1 MSESEEEETGASF
14 ALEPINP
21 GDIIVPPTVATEEAM
36 DASKWFKTEEIELDF
51 GESYGRPEAS
61 AILKTEA
68 LQYWLSQ
75 GWYVVSVSQGTG
87 EGKSGKWE
95 DVTSSAGNTEASGA
109 SSTSA
114 SSSSSANAN
123 AGDDSSSS
131 STQGSSASSGESTST
146 GSSETTTTREAAYWA
161 VWKKFKLRRRR
172 IQSELVLNDMI
183 AEFTEAYNE
192 GRKLNND
199 RYNQIVQLYTLML
212 SRTESEANAF
222 LTITV
227 DDFKPLAKRVTDA
240 IEDALQA
247 YRESA
252 DAIPDDW
259 NESRVAEINRRF
271 DAKVA
276 EAKAALVSNGTF
288 NGSVWPAVESGIER
302 DRQYAL
308 NDLKDEL
315 VTLKV
320 EVAGRIA
327 TITADVGNRII
338 EAAVRIIELQKK
350 SMLDP
355 TELRNNVF
363 KWMLDF
369 MERRDDDYPSLETVV
384 GITDKLGY
392 ADGTADG
399 K

>member
-1 MSESEEEETGASF
+1 MAETEVVENGF

-21 GDIIVPPTVATEEAM
+21 GEIIVPPEVVDEEAM

-51 GESYGRPEAS
+51 GESVGRPS
-61 AILKTEA
+61 SSTVLKIEA

-75 GWYVVSVSQGTG
+75 GWYVASVSEGG
-87 EGKSGKWE
+87 EDGEWKS
-95 DVTSSAGNTEASGA
+95 VSSAHAKTGSASA
-109 SSTSA
+109 SATSA
-114 SSSSSANAN
+114 SSQSSANAS

-131 STQGSSASSGESTST
+131 SALGSSASSGLSVSDGESDTST
-146 GSSETTTTREAAYWA
+146 ETEASHWAAYQ
-161 VWKKFKLRRRR
+161 KFKLKRRR

-183 AEFTEAYNE
+183 AEFTKAYNE
-192 GRKLNND
+192 GRRLNND
-199 RYNQIVQLYTLML
+199 RYNEIVQLYTLML
-212 SRTESEANAF
+212 SRTENEANAF
-222 LTITV
+222 LAITV

-240 IEDALQA
+240 IEAALED
-247 YRESA
+247 YRDSA
-252 DAIPDDW
+252 SAIPDDW

-288 NGSVWPAVESGIER
+288 NGSVWPTVEAGIER

-399 K
+399 E